1 MSKYLFFILI
11 SMLFCVKNNYWNLG
25 LAITDKSKRII
36 KKDIRINEIIAEES
50 YILDKNTTIYT
61 LDKSYIVEPKK
72 YENAIYV
79 ADETVIANHFHNIKS
94 LIANSQYF
102 EAAKKIAEIDEE
114 KIEIIFNDYNDF
126 YYNSSMTYYNL
137 GNMEEAKRYL
147 ENISDRENSPELI
160 FLEALIL
167 RESNPKKSKTL
178 LENIIKYFP
187 TNDYADYAVAMLKDN
202 QWFIKENTL

>member
-202 QWFIKENTL
+202 Q